1 MSLSGAEVAVVCA
14 GNAEEPNGAAR
25 TESSVE
31 MTFLLMD
38 VEIREDELRLSGCK
52 SRSRAL
58 QPPRAKC
65 YIRPL
70 ALYPFPE

>member
-1 MSLSGAEVAVVCA
+1 MSLSGAEVALACA

-38 VEIREDELRLSGCK
+38 VEIRDDDLRHSGCK
-52 SRSRAL
+52 SRSRAAGTSGGML
-58 QPPRAKC
+58 YSA
-65 YIRPL
+65 L
-70 ALYPFPE
+70 AFYPFPE